1 VNEKKN
7 SRATTKFWLESL
19 NWKENYLNKRTKK
32 NQKNEN
38 QIGKIIYY
46 KFGLNDIIENQ

>member
-1 VNEKKN
+1 MEKK
-7 SRATTKFWLESL
+7 FES
-19 NWKENYLNKRTKK
+19 NYKVLIGEFKLKRKLLQQKNKKK